1 MSVNPEGVLPSEE
14 RERLEEMGEARVRL
28 VFNTNGFGSSNRI
41 YAGKWLAELDE
52 VQRARNEALQVE
64 QTRVNKKHTQ
74 GCMDCGCCGDWC
86 DRSHDSCLDLSTSL
100 VALPR
105 ERPSL

>member
-1 MSVNPEGVLPSEE
+1 MSVNPEGLVAIPSEE

-64 QTRVNKKHTQ
+64 QTRVNK
-74 GCMDCGCCGDWC
+74 
-86 DRSHDSCLDLSTSL
+86 STL
-100 VALPR
+100 KAAWIAAYAAIGANVVTILAWIFPLH
-105 ERPSL
+105 